1 MTTTTAAVPGA
12 AHHTSERVVP
22 LADLVDKAA
31 VKVSEV
37 RATRVD
43 DGLVLDREDAGP
55 LLSDALGRHIVHRCS
70 PTEHWF
76 VDVQAGTAVRLVVD
90 RSDPGHPVAY
100 MAQSP
105 SPGSEPDLYRQ
116 LVDAARSGA
125 APAATESTARHDRPP
140 HAGPKAVAS

>member
-1 MTTTTAAVPGA
+1 MRATTAAVPGA
-12 AHHTSERVVP
+12 AHHAPGQDVA

-31 VKVSEV
+31 VKMSAV

-43 DGLVLDREDAGP
+43 DGLVLDREDAGTW
-55 LLSDALGRHIVHRCS
+55 LSEALGRLIVHRCS

-76 VDVQAGTAVRLVVD
+76 VDVQAKRAVRLVVD
-90 RSDPGHPVAY
+90 RSDPDHPVAY

-105 SPGSEPDLYRQ
+105 SPGAGPDLYRQ

-125 APAATESTARHDRPP
+125 APAAADSTTGHSTPR
-140 HAGPKAVAS
+140 AGTRAVTS